1 MCALLTRKPAPF
13 HIVILTLSRVKTL
26 DAHPELSNLIIWKN
40 LLGSIRKLHLAPVQA
55 LWWQTWT
62 KQCNIIVDLGLQS
75 EAAKRWPITLLLI
88 QLFGNDSPALAS
100 VALTVISS
108 CSVIVRSW
116 VWCSLLQLSREKQPW
131 ASRRDCSAAL
141 QWCLV
146 TVCCRW
152 GLRLYVWKGFWGNMH
167 ELARFTFRK
176 PHMWNAG
183 AFTSVCAGVVQL
195 RRGFLGGLTGSR
207 REGFPLAVV
216 FCLTAQWHIITS
228 CSRQCEQQ
236 WPFMLL
242 LSSLHLCSSLYV
254 DACLG
259 LYACRVCTV
268 YSFINFLGSHLL
280 WNPFVG
286 FSSEQFDSL
295 WIFWWL
301 NLTFYTFIF
310 TSHYYTNTAAWIHSC
325 TYKDIFW

>member
-1 MCALLTRKPAPF
+1 MCALLARKPAPF

-216 FCLTAQWHIITS
+216 FCLTA
-228 CSRQCEQQ
+228 
-236 WPFMLL
+236 
-242 LSSLHLCSSLYV
+242 
-254 DACLG
+254 
-259 LYACRVCTV
+259 
-268 YSFINFLGSHLL
+268 
-280 WNPFVG
+280 
-286 FSSEQFDSL
+286 
-295 WIFWWL
+295 
-301 NLTFYTFIF
+301 
-310 TSHYYTNTAAWIHSC
+310 
-325 TYKDIFW
+325 